1 MNKENE
7 ELFNNLKEE
16 KPVDALEEINT
27 EAHDDE
33 VASPEVVEE
42 EMKIVISSKSAK
54 QLEEE
59 NGKKEN
65 SDGKTLTIKSVSIKP
80 PRTKTLKD
88 GVVVKL
94 DPTKTLNGHKKYDS
108 KLIIRFEEDNLIEY
122 VPGIN
127 FFLNEDGS
135 INNRVKLN
143 RKGENAVSKLVK
155 LVLAKM
161 LTDKKLEVSDANIAD
176 LSKNTSDQELLDF
189 LVGKKV
195 KIATKTGNYKGKDWF
210 RNDVGSIL

>member
-27 EAHDDE
+27 EAHD
-33 VASPEVVEE
+33 ASPEVVEE

-65 SDGKTLTIKSVSIKP
+65 ADGRTLTVKSVDIKA

-88 GVVVKL
+88 GVIVPIE
-94 DPTKTLNGHKKYDS
+94 PTKTLNGHQKFDS

-135 INNRVKLN
+135 INTRVKLN
-143 RKGENAVSKLVK
+143 RKGENGVSKLVK

-161 LTDKKLEVSDANIAD
+161 LTDKKLTVSDVNVAD
-176 LSKNTSDQELLDF
+176 LSKNTSDQEILDF
-189 LVGKKV
+189 LLGKKV
-195 KIATKTGNYKGKDWF
+195 KIATKTGNYMGKDWF